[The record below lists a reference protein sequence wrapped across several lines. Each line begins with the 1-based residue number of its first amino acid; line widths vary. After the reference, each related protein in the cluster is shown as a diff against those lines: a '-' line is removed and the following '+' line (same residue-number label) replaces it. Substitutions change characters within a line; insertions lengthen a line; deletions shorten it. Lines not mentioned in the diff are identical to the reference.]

1 MTIARHWR
9 GVAQVGRAREYE
21 QHLRTETFPS
31 LHRIA
36 GFVDAAILRR
46 TIDTGVEFLIV
57 TRWQSMEAI
66 RQFAGADPEAA
77 VVPPAVEAMMVHYD
91 RRVTHYEVVTT

>member
-1 MTIARHWR
+1 MIARHWR
-9 GVAQVGRAREYE
+9 GVADAARAREYE
-21 QHLRTETFPS
+21 QHLRLETFPS
-31 LHRIA
+31 LGRIA

-46 TIDTGVEFLIV
+46 SIATGVEFLIV

-77 VVPPAVEAMMVHYD
+77 VVPPVVEAMMVEYD